1 MSYEGYY
8 KLQAN
13 VNTDIRQLKSEL
25 LERLGHNKY
34 DVWFSESDFRINNDC
49 LTVLAPNAFVSGMLK
64 KTFYADINECAKNIS
79 GTNLSI
85 SFDVFSQNDDS
96 LPARQASQNHT
107 RVRKVMPLSKPVV
120 VDTQPCNSS
129 ERSARSYKHTLDT
142 FIVGSKNKLAY
153 NAAKAV
159 SETPGKDYNP
169 LFFYGTY
176 GVGKTHLLQAICN
189 QAIANRPNA
198 LCVYVSAEEFT
209 NEYVN
214 AFRTQKLDNFRKKY
228 RNVDI
233 LAIDDI
239 HFLANK
245 KSTQEEFL
253 HTFNSI
259 DLADKQI
266 VLASDAHPTMIAEL
280 AENLVN
286 RFVSGMVVKIETP
299 DYDTRLKIC
308 RQKTADMGIK
318 INDEILE
325 YVAAN
330 ITKSVRD
337 IEGALLKLNAHIML
351 TGEPLSLALAQYL
364 LGQAVSKSAAGVR
377 VEDVESSVATFFG
390 TTLKDMR
397 SAKKDQ
403 TVSLARSVAM
413 HLLRDNTDMSFPEI
427 GKSLGGKN
435 HATVIMA
442 CKKIK
447 ELAEKNCNATWKVNG
462 MTRSEN
468 INTIIRQLQETIRP

>member
-25 LERLGHNKY
+25 LERIGHNKY

-49 LTVLAPNAFVSGMLK
+49 LTVLAPNAFISGMLK
-64 KTFYADINECAKNIS
+64 KTFYADINECVKNVS
-79 GTNLSI
+79 GANLAI
-85 SFDVFSQNDDS
+85 SFDVLTQDDDIAS
-96 LPARQASQNHT
+96 SAVRSSMQAK
-107 RVRKVMPLSKPVV
+107 RVMPLAKPVV
-120 VDTQPCNSS
+120 LDTPSSSGS
-129 ERSARSYKHTLDT
+129 ERSPRSYKHTLET
-142 FIVGSKNKLAY
+142 FIVGSKNKMAY
-153 NAAKAV
+153 NAAKVV
-159 SETPGKDYNP
+159 SETPGKVYNP
-169 LFFYGTY
+169 LFLYGTY

-189 QAIANRPNA
+189 QAIANRPQA
-198 LCVYVSAEEFT
+198 VCVYVSAEEFT

-214 AFRTQKLDNFRKKY
+214 SFRTQKLDNFRKKY

-286 RFVSGMVVKIETP
+286 RFVSGMVVKIEAP

-308 RQKTADMGIK
+308 RQKMADMGIK
-318 INDEILE
+318 ISDEILE

-337 IEGALLKLNAHIML
+337 LEGALLKLNAHIML
-351 TGEPLSLALAQYL
+351 TGEALSLALAQYL
-364 LGQAVSKSAAGVR
+364 IGQSVQKSAVGVR
-377 VEDVESSVATFFG
+377 TEDVESSAATFFG
-390 TTLKDMR
+390 ITHKDMR
-397 SAKKDQ
+397 STKKDQ

-413 HLLRDNTDMSFPEI
+413 YLLRENTDMSFPEI
-427 GKSLGGKN
+427 GKAFGGKN
-435 HATVIMA
+435 HATVLMA

-447 ELAEKNCNATWKVNG
+447 ELAHKNCNAKWKSQG
-462 MTRSEN
+462 ITRSEN
-468 INTIIRQLQETIRP
+468 INTIIRQLEEAIKL